1 MHKLSS
7 SSQDLVSGN
16 FGTVVMAFGRGGK
29 GDVSGDLDFDFA
41 LPAFIGP
48 FTASFFGNVLGLTN
62 SFSGFG

>member
-1 MHKLSS
+1 
-7 SSQDLVSGN
+7 
-16 FGTVVMAFGRGGK
+16 MAFGRGGK

-41 LPAFIGP
+41 LPDFIGP